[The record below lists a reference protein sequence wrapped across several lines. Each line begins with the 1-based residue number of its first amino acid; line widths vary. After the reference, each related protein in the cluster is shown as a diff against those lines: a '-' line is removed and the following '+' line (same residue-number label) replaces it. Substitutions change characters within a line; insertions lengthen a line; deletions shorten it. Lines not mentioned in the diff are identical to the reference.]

1 MNNAISVAHAIQQVD
16 EEFMFCRKNAEENI
30 KEWMKTASKENVK
43 RVNSLYMQD
52 PKNQIIVALTNE
64 NEKLLQEIEDYKQY
78 PARLLLGDAVV
89 NHHDYVWYPG
99 YVDEKVKESV
109 DYLKEYFDYETHTN
123 E

>member
-1 MNNAISVAHAIQQVD
+1 MSHTISVAHAIQQVD
-16 EEFMFCRKNAEENI
+16 EEFTFCRKNVDE
-30 KEWMKTASKENVK
+30 KVKDWMKTASKESVK

-89 NHHDYVWYPG
+89 NHHDRVWYPG
-99 YVDEKVKESV
+99 YVDEKGKKV
-109 DYLKEYFDYETHTN
+109 LMI
-123 E
+123 